1 MIVFTLNYVHLLD
14 FGPSNQDYNK
24 IKTIW
29 KLLILT
35 NKTVF

>member
-14 FGPSNQDYNK
+14 FGLLKQDYNK

-35 NKTVF
+35 NKTAF